1 MPSPIVSYRS
11 NTSVGF
17 YLARVHTSADERCTH
32 HWPKEIDT
40 MATRW
45 PGFGLNLL
53 ERAREAVAICGHSY
67 LCSCMLML

>member
-32 HWPKEIDT
+32 HWPKVIDP
-40 MATRW
+40 R
-45 PGFGLNLL
+45 GH
-53 ERAREAVAICGHSY
+53 EVAPVWFEPAGEGKGSCGH
-67 LCSCMLML
+67 LRT